1 MRKAGSLLTL
11 ILLACTLV
19 LSQAYKGKGKVKG
32 LVYDEEG
39 NPLEE
44 VKVKLYSLKAQSGF
58 ETVTDADGKW
68 KALWIRGGTWNID
81 FEKIG
86 YKPKKMSAEIK
97 ELSKNPDMEIKME
110 KIEGLIIIEE
120 VKEDL
125 RRGNELFNEEKYE
138 EALESYKGVIEEFP
152 DAYIIHKNIGNCY
165 FQMEKYE
172 LAEEYYRKVLEKD
185 SSNNEAML
193 LIGNTYA
200 NRGESDKAQEWYS
213 KIEFEKIDDPI
224 VLYNIGTN
232 FYSISR
238 FEEAL
243 KYYKR
248 AVEIQEDFL
257 DGLYQ
262 LGLAHLT
269 LGNYQEAIDAF
280 ENYLEHDPDSEKA
293 SQVRG
298 FIEFLKRKSRTVN
311 EN

>member
-1 MRKAGSLLTL
+1 MRKAVFMVTL
-11 ILLACTLV
+11 ILLASTIV
-19 LSQAYKGKGKVKG
+19 LSQAYRGKGKVKG
-32 LVYDEEG
+32 YVFDEEG

-58 ETVTDADGKW
+58 ETVTDADGRW
-68 KALWIRGGTWNID
+68 NAYWIRGGTWNID

-86 YKPKKMSAEIK
+86 YKPKKISAEIK
-97 ELSKNPDMEIKME
+97 EWSKNPDMEIKME
-110 KIEGLIIIEE
+110 KIEGLVITEE
-120 VKEDL
+120 LKENL

-138 EALESYKGVIEEFP
+138 EAFESYKSIIEEFP

-165 FQMEKYE
+165 FQMEKYD
-172 LAEEYYRKVLEKD
+172 LAEECYRKVLEKD
-185 SSNNEAML
+185 SSNNEVML

-200 NRGESDKAQEWYS
+200 NRGQDDDALEWYS

-232 FYSISR
+232 FYNISK

-248 AVEIQEDFL
+248 AVEIQDDFL

-269 LGNYQEAIDAF
+269 LGNNQEAIDVF
-280 ENYLEHDPDSEKA
+280 EDYLEHDPDSEKA

-298 FIEFLKRKSRTVN
+298 FVEFLKKKIKDSK
-311 EN
+311 

>member
-1 MRKAGSLLTL
+1 MRKAGFLLIL
-11 ILLACTLV
+11 ILLVSTFV

-39 NPLEE
+39 NPLAE

-58 ETVTDADGKW
+58 ETVTDADGRW
-68 KALWIRGGTWNID
+68 KAFWIRGGKWNID

-86 YKPKKMSAEIK
+86 YKPKKISAEIK
-97 ELSKNPDMEIKME
+97 EWSKNPDMEIKME
-110 KIEGLIIIEE
+110 KIEGLVITEE
-120 VKEDL
+120 LKADL
-125 RRGNELFNEEKYE
+125 KRGNELFNEAKYE
-138 EALESYKGVIEEFP
+138 EALESYKSIIEVFP

-165 FQMEKYE
+165 FQMEKYD

-193 LIGNTYA
+193 LIGNTFA
-200 NRGESDKAQEWYS
+200 NRGESDKALEWYS

-232 FYSISR
+232 FYNISR

-248 AVEIQEDFL
+248 AVEIQNDFL

-269 LGNYQEAIDAF
+269 LGNNQEAIDVF
-280 ENYLEHDPDSEKA
+280 EDYLNHDSDSEKA
-293 SQVRG
+293 SQVKG
-298 FIEFLKRKSRTVN
+298 FIEFLKKKI
-311 EN
+311 

>member
-1 MRKAGSLLTL
+1 MRKAGFFVIF
-11 ILLACTLV
+11 ILLASTII
-19 LSQAYKGKGKVKG
+19 LSQAYKGKGKIRGYVF
-32 LVYDEEG
+32 DEEG

-58 ETVTDADGKW
+58 ETVTDADGRW
-68 KALWIRGGTWNID
+68 KAYWIRGGTWNID

-86 YKPKKMSAEIK
+86 YKPKKMSAVIK
-97 ELSKNPDMEIKME
+97 EWSKNPDMEIKME
-110 KIEGLIIIEE
+110 KVEGLVISEE
-120 VKEDL
+120 LKEKL
-125 RRGNELFNEEKYE
+125 RRGNELFNEEKYG
-138 EALESYKGVIEEFP
+138 EALESYKSILEEFP
-152 DAYIIHKNIGNCY
+152 DGFIIHKNIGNCY
-165 FQMEKYE
+165 FQMEKYD
-172 LAEEYYRKVLEKD
+172 LAEESYRKVLEKD
-185 SSNNEAML
+185 SSNNETML

-200 NRGESDKAQEWYS
+200 NRGQDDDALEWYG

-232 FYSISR
+232 YYKISK

-248 AVEIQEDFL
+248 AVEIQDDFL

-269 LGNYQEAIDAF
+269 LGNNQEAIDVF
-280 ENYLEHDPDSEKA
+280 EDYLEHDPDSEKA

-298 FIEFLKRKSRTVN
+298 FVEFLKKKIKESK
-311 EN
+311 

>member
-1 MRKAGSLLTL
+1 MRKAGFFV
-11 ILLACTLV
+11 IFFLLASTII
-19 LSQAYKGKGKVKG
+19 LSQAYKGKGKIRGYVF
-32 LVYDEEG
+32 DEEG

-58 ETVTDADGKW
+58 ETVTDADGRW
-68 KALWIRGGTWNID
+68 KAYWIRGGTWNID

-86 YKPKKMSAEIK
+86 YMPKKVGAEIK
-97 ELSKNPDMEIKME
+97 EWSKNHDMEIKME
-110 KIEGLIIIEE
+110 KVEGLVISEE
-120 VKEDL
+120 LKEKL
-125 RRGNELFNEEKYE
+125 RRGNELFSEEKYH
-138 EALESYKGVIEEFP
+138 EALESYKSILEEFP
-152 DAYIIHKNIGNCY
+152 DGYIIHKNIGNCY
-165 FQMEKYE
+165 FQMEKYD

-185 SSNNEAML
+185 SSNNEIML

-200 NRGESDKAQEWYS
+200 NRGQDDEALEWYG

-232 FYSISR
+232 FYKISK

-243 KYYKR
+243 KFYKR
-248 AVEIQEDFL
+248 AVEIQDDFL

-269 LGNYQEAIDAF
+269 LGNSQEAIDVF
-280 ENYLEHDPDSEKA
+280 EDYLEHDPDSEKA

-298 FIEFLKRKSRTVN
+298 FVEFLKKKIKDSK
-311 EN
+311 

>member
-1 MRKAGSLLTL
+1 MRKAGFLLTL

-19 LSQAYKGKGKVKG
+19 LSQAYKGKGKIKG

-39 NPLEE
+39 KPLED

-138 EALESYKGVIEEFP
+138 EALESYKSVIEEFP

-165 FQMEKYE
+165 FRMEKYE

-185 SSNNEAML
+185 SSNNEV
-193 LIGNTYA
+193 IA
-200 NRGESDKAQEWYS
+200 NRGQDDDALEWYS

-224 VLYNIGTN
+224 VLYNMGTN
-232 FYSISR
+232 FYRISK

-262 LGLAHLT
+262 LGLAHLA
-269 LGNYQEAIDAF
+269 LGNNQEAIDAF

-298 FIEFLKRKSRTVN
+298 FVEFLKKKIKDSK
-311 EN
+311 

>member
-1 MRKAGSLLTL
+1 MRKAGFMVTL
-11 ILLACTLV
+11 ILLASTIV
-19 LSQAYKGKGKVKG
+19 LSQAYRGKGKVKG
-32 LVYDEEG
+32 YVFDEEG

-58 ETVTDADGKW
+58 ETVTNADGRW
-68 KALWIRGGTWNID
+68 KAFWIRGGTWNID

-97 ELSKNPDMEIKME
+97 EWSKNPDMEIKME
-110 KIEGLIIIEE
+110 KVERSVITEE
-120 VKEDL
+120 LKENL
-125 RRGNELFNEEKYE
+125 KRGNELFNEEKYE
-138 EALESYKGVIEEFP
+138 EAFESYKSIIEEFP

-165 FQMEKYE
+165 FQMEKYD
-172 LAEEYYRKVLEKD
+172 LAEECYRKVLEKD
-185 SSNNEAML
+185 SDNNEVML

-200 NRGESDKAQEWYS
+200 NRGRDDKALEWYS

-232 FYSISR
+232 FYNISK

-248 AVEIQEDFL
+248 AVEIQDDFL

-269 LGNYQEAIDAF
+269 LGNNQEAINVF
-280 ENYLEHDPDSEKA
+280 EDYLEHDPDSEKA

-298 FIEFLKRKSRTVN
+298 FVEFLKKKIKDSK
-311 EN
+311 

>member
-1 MRKAGSLLTL
+1 MRKAVFMVTL
-11 ILLACTLV
+11 ILLASTIV
-19 LSQAYKGKGKVKG
+19 LSQAYRGKGKVKG
-32 LVYDEEG
+32 YVFDEEG

-58 ETVTDADGKW
+58 ETVTNADGRW
-68 KALWIRGGTWNID
+68 KAFWIRGGTWNID

-86 YKPKKMSAEIK
+86 YKPKKMRAEIK
-97 ELSKNPDMEIKME
+97 EWSKNPDMEIKME
-110 KIEGLIIIEE
+110 KIEGSVITEE
-120 VKEDL
+120 LKENL

-138 EALESYKGVIEEFP
+138 EALESYKSIIEEFP
-152 DAYIIHKNIGNCY
+152 DAYIIDKNIGNCY
-165 FQMEKYE
+165 FQMEKYN
-172 LAEEYYRKVLEKD
+172 LAEECYRKVLEKD
-185 SSNNEAML
+185 SSNNEVML

-200 NRGESDKAQEWYS
+200 NRGESDDALEWYS

-224 VLYNIGTN
+224 ILYNIGTN
-232 FYSISR
+232 YYKISK

-248 AVEIQEDFL
+248 AVEIQDDFL

-269 LGNYQEAIDAF
+269 LGNSQEAIDVF
-280 ENYLEHDPDSEKA
+280 EDYLEHDPDSEKA

-298 FIEFLKRKSRTVN
+298 FVEFLKKKIKDSK
-311 EN
+311 

>member
-1 MRKAGSLLTL
+1 MRKAVFMVTL
-11 ILLACTLV
+11 ILLASTIV
-19 LSQAYKGKGKVKG
+19 LSQAYRGKGKVKG
-32 LVYDEEG
+32 YVFDEEG

-58 ETVTDADGKW
+58 ETATDADGRW
-68 KALWIRGGTWNID
+68 NAYWIRGGTWNID

-86 YKPKKMSAEIK
+86 YKPKKISAEIK
-97 ELSKNPDMEIKME
+97 EWSKNRDMEIKME
-110 KIEGLIIIEE
+110 KVVGSVITEE
-120 VKEDL
+120 LKENL
-125 RRGNELFNEEKYE
+125 SRGNELFNEEKYE
-138 EALESYKGVIEEFP
+138 EALESYKSIIEKFP

-165 FQMEKYE
+165 FQMEKYN
-172 LAEEYYRKVLEKD
+172 LAEECYRKVLEKD
-185 SSNNEAML
+185 SGNNEIML
-193 LIGNTYA
+193 LMGNTYA
-200 NRGESDKAQEWYS
+200 NRGQDDDALEWYS

-232 FYSISR
+232 FYNISK

-248 AVEIQEDFL
+248 AVEIQDDFL

-269 LGNYQEAIDAF
+269 LGNNQEAIDVF
-280 ENYLEHDPDSEKA
+280 EDYLEHDPDSEKA

-298 FIEFLKRKSRTVN
+298 FVEFLKKKIKDSK
-311 EN
+311 